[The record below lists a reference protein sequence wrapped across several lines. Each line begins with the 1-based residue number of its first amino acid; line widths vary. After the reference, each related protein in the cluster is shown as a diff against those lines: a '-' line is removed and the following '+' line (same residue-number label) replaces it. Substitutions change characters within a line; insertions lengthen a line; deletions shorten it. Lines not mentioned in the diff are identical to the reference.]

1 MSDRDPVSA
10 DLMTAGAATPT
21 PWARARELLEEAQ
34 ATYWLATVRP
44 NGAPH
49 VMPVLAVWVD
59 GGLFFCAGPGTR
71 KAKNL
76 VLDARCV
83 ITVEEEPLDLVLE
96 GRAVKVRDAAT
107 VGRVADAYA
116 KVYGWRVAVRD
127 GAFHDTQGAGV
138 AGPPPYTVYEMTP
151 TVAFGIGTDETI
163 VPTRWRFGERTT
175 QA

>member
-10 DLMTAGAATPT
+10 DLMTAGATTPT
-21 PWARARELLEEAQ
+21 PWPRARAILEEAR
-34 ATYWLATVRP
+34 ATYWLATVRA

-49 VMPVLAVWVD
+49 VRPVLAVWVD
-59 GGLFFCAGPGTR
+59 GGLFFCAGPSTR

-83 ITVEEEPLDLVLE
+83 VTVEEEPLDLVVE

-127 GAFHDTQGAGV
+127 GAFHDTEGAAI
-138 AGPPPYTVYEMTP
+138 AGPSPYDVYEVTP
-151 TVAFGIGTDETI
+151 TVAFGFGTDEPF
-163 VPTRWRFGERTT
+163 VPTRWRFGEPAT
-175 QA
+175 